1 MLAAFWTSPLAEEMR
16 QARQCYRELEFNLVI
31 PLDLLPGNPRCIAG
45 KIDCLL
51 QNPNGEW
58 MIYDYKTGDRFG
70 AGESEELLRHYEFQL
85 GVYAWA
91 VQVGMGIL
99 PNQVA
104 LVTFKPEVTV
114 TTWPVTELAI
124 RGVQERAAA
133 AVANVLY

>member
-1 MLAAFWTSPLAEEMR
+1 
-16 QARQCYRELEFNLVI
+16 
-31 PLDLLPGNPRCIAG
+31 
-45 KIDCLL
+45 
-51 QNPNGEW
+51 